1 MKIFK
6 TDENMTAIV
15 SMVKNACEY
24 VVIVSPF
31 NDLSGWEELKE
42 TLNEAVRKSLDLGYY
57 VREGEGMNGLDGL
70 VVPVFEVPLLHA
82 KMFFSEKEAIISSGN
97 LTHKP
102 DLNWTCLLDKPEEYE
117 QIVSFFNRHIK
128 PFAEPLD
135 HSLA

>member
-15 SMVKNACEY
+15 SMVKNAREF

-31 NDLSGWEELKE
+31 NDLAGWEELKN
-42 TLNEAVRKSLDLGYY
+42 TLNEAVKRSLGMGYY
-57 VREGEGMNGLDGL
+57 VRKGEGMNGMDGL

-102 DLNWTCLLDKPEEYE
+102 DLNWTCLLDRQEEYE
-117 QIVSFFNRHIK
+117 QIVNFFNRHIK
-128 PFAEPLD
+128 PLAEPLNK
-135 HSLA
+135 SLI